1 MKFFPGVS
9 MLSHQLLRNHAGIM
23 LIGDYGSLR
32 LLSDVVSDV
41 NERSPLI
48 RDKEGP
54 FLSLAYDAR
63 KAYEQQREI
72 IQPPEHFEE
81 IGARYGVAIL
91 WPVLLPQQRMLR
103 ESLAWIDHG
112 KKYQAITYALEAV
125 IEEALREDFGSR
137 EPAVTEAWQRLD
149 PAHPGF
155 FERLHTRGALFCS
168 WTKSQR
174 RQLLPSLLWSF
185 HPLFGIG
192 AGAYPFGSN
201 KQVTPEDLAAW
212 EGYEWPDPKL

>member
-1 MKFFPGVS
+1 
-9 MLSHQLLRNHAGIM
+9 MLSHQLLRKHAGIM
-23 LIGDYGSLR
+23 LIGDYGTLR
-32 LLSDVVSDV
+32 LLNEVVRDV
-41 NERSPLI
+41 NERSPLV
-48 RDKEGP
+48 RDKEGA
-54 FLSLAYDAR
+54 FLAFAYDAR

-81 IGARYGVAIL
+81 IGVRYGVAIL

-168 WTKSQR
+168 WTKSRR
-174 RQLLPSLLWSF
+174 RQLLPK
-185 HPLFGIG
+185 PR
-192 AGAYPFGSN
+192 
-201 KQVTPEDLAAW
+201 
-212 EGYEWPDPKL
+212 

>member
-1 MKFFPGVS
+1 M
-9 MLSHQLLRNHAGIM
+9 
-23 LIGDYGSLR
+23 
-32 LLSDVVSDV
+32 
-41 NERSPLI
+41 
-48 RDKEGP
+48 
-54 FLSLAYDAR
+54 
-63 KAYEQQREI
+63 REALV
-72 IQPPEHFEE
+72 F
-81 IGARYGVAIL
+81 RYSGY

-185 HPLFGIG
+185 HPFFGIG

-201 KQVTPEDLAAW
+201 EQVTPEDLAAW